1 MLGLTKHLKQLRGL
15 AVRDAI
21 DAAATPGK
29 IAVYGTARP
38 ATGGAAGGDP
48 LVVFVLDQPC
58 GTVSASGVLTITP
71 PEDMVQI
78 TGAGSP
84 VWARF
89 LDGDDT
95 PLFDATAGISNAE
108 VIVDQEVFYPGA
120 FTALLSCA
128 LTEGG

>member
-1 MLGLTKHLKQLRGL
+1 MLGLTNYLKQIRGL

-29 IAVYGTARP
+29 IAIYGTARP

-48 LVVFVLDQPC
+48 LAVFVLEQPC

-71 PEDMVQI
+71 PVGMVQI
-78 TGAGSP
+78 TNSGSP
-84 VWARF
+84 AWARF

-95 PLFDATAGISNAE
+95 PLFDATAGTSNAE
-108 VIVDQEVFYPGA
+108 VIVDQETFYAGA
-120 FTALLSCA
+120 FTALVSA
-128 LTEGG
+128 VLTEGG